1 MPAAGVI
8 SLAKDGHEGR
18 GREGTTKADSMAQR
32 ILVLGASYGS
42 LFGTKCLMAGHDV
55 TLVCR
60 QATADLINADG
71 TIVRI
76 RLKGEDGPRAIRSL
90 ALPGRL
96 TAATPEHV
104 DPAGYDLVVLAMQE
118 PQYLN
123 HTIRVL
129 LAGIA
134 AARVPC
140 LSLMNMPPLPYL
152 KRIPSID
159 AAGAEAAYA
168 KADVWERFDPGLV
181 TLCSPD
187 PQAARPADE
196 PANVLNVNLATNFK
210 AAAFAAPVHSALLA
224 KLAEDID
231 AARFDGHDVPVKLRV
246 HDSLFVPFAKWAML
260 LTGNYRCVTAGA
272 PISIRDAVHGD
283 LALSR
288 EIYAT
293 VEEIVLRLGA
303 HHDDLV
309 PFDKYAAAAER
320 LINPSSAARAIT
332 AGAPLAERVD
342 LLVQRIGR
350 QHGISHP
357 AIDSAVA
364 LVDSKIAQ
372 NRRRAA

>member
-1 MPAAGVI
+1 
-8 SLAKDGHEGR
+8 
-18 GREGTTKADSMAQR
+18 MAYR
-32 ILVLGASYGS
+32 ILILGASYGS
-42 LFGTKCLMAGHDV
+42 LFGTKSLMAGHDV

-60 QATADLINADG
+60 RATADLINAQG

-76 RLKGEDGPRAIRSL
+76 KPKGEDAPRSIHSA

-96 TAATPEHV
+96 EAMTPEDV
-104 DPAGYDLVVLAMQE
+104 GPAGYDLAVLAMQE

-129 LAGIA
+129 LTRIA
-134 AARVPC
+134 AAKVPC

-152 KRIPSID
+152 KRIPAID
-159 AAGAEAAYA
+159 AKAAEAAYA
-168 KADVWERFDPGLV
+168 KASVWDPFDPQLV

-210 AAAFAAPVHSALLA
+210 AAAFAAPRHNTVLTTLA
-224 KLAEDID
+224 NDID
-231 AARFDGHDVPVKLRV
+231 GARFDGLDVPVKLRV

-283 LALSR
+283 LGQSR
-288 EIYAT
+288 EIYAA
-293 VEEIVLRLGA
+293 VEQIVLRIGGKRE
-303 HHDDLV
+303 DLV

-320 LINPSSAARAIT
+320 LINPSSAARAIA

-342 LLVQRIGR
+342 KLVQSIGR
-350 QHGISHP
+350 QYGIGHP
-357 AIDSAVA
+357 AIDQTVA
-364 LVDSKIAQ
+364 LVDGKIEQ
-372 NRRRAA
+372 NRRCAA

>member
-1 MPAAGVI
+1 
-8 SLAKDGHEGR
+8 
-18 GREGTTKADSMAQR
+18 MAHR

-42 LFGTKCLMAGHDV
+42 LFGTKCLMAGYDV
-55 TLVCR
+55 TLICR

-71 TIVRI
+71 TFVRV
-76 RLKGEDGPRAIRSL
+76 RLKGEEAPRAIHSA
-90 ALPGRL
+90 ALPGL
-96 TAATPEHV
+96 LSAAAPEHV

-118 PQYLN
+118 PQYLD
-123 HTIRVL
+123 HTIRPL
-129 LAGIA
+129 LARVA

-152 KRIPSID
+152 KRIATID
-159 AAGAEAAYA
+159 ATGAEGAYA
-168 KADVWERFDPGLV
+168 DGDVWERFDPDLM

-187 PQAARPADE
+187 PQAARSTNE

-210 AAAFAAPVHSALLA
+210 AAAFAEPVHNALLTT
-224 KLAEDID
+224 LADDID

-272 PISIRDAVHGD
+272 PMSIRDAVHGD
-283 LALSR
+283 LRLSR

-293 VEEIVLRLGA
+293 AEEIVRRIGGQP
-303 HHDDLV
+303 DDLV

-320 LINPSSAARAIT
+320 LINPSSAARAIA

-350 QHGISHP
+350 QHGISHA
-357 AIDSAVA
+357 AIDRTVA
-364 LVDSKIAQ
+364 LVDSKLAQ